1 LTGRADGRERRAAF
15 EDDAWNVGQGLDVV
29 DDGQLAEEAGVHGE
43 RRLVARLAALP
54 FDRLEECGF
63 LAARSS
69 ASSQLAGRKAP
80 RSRTS
85 GCDSR
90 S

>member
-1 LTGRADGRERRAAF
+1 VERLHVVLERRTT
-15 EDDAWNVGQGLDVV
+15 EEPDLCHVGRTQP
-29 DDGQLAEEAGVHGE
+29 
-43 RRLVARLAALP
+43 RLAALP